1 MTNVFNASFDDLLAQ
16 AGIAEG
22 QMSQTVETAPTQTV
36 DTTNSN
42 IVVTPHV
49 PDLTAPTQT
58 VDRTSP
64 STTVTPHVPDLTATI
79 PSFDDLL
86 AQTGIEDVTPQP
98 ENANITEEYRVSTD
112 IFGEND
118 KPSTPAPEPTPVAP
132 NAAISFD
139 ELMAQA
145 GGITTE
151 EQTPAISG
159 QASIEQTDVEPAKVI
174 EESTE
179 AVEEPTVEPS
189 KAIEEP
195 KVAEATEPKPKQTK
209 PRTKRTK
216 TKQESVED
224 RILSDADIEEIKQSI
239 QSKPVSDELLDDA
252 TIDEIKQTIRNIVR
266 DAVRASFKE
275 AMQDLAKSFE

>member
-36 DTTNSN
+36 DTTNPN

-58 VDRTSP
+58 VDMTSP

-118 KPSTPAPEPTPVAP
+118 KPSVTEPTAP
-132 NAAISFD
+132 NATTSFD

-145 GGITTE
+145 GGITTQ
-151 EQTPAISG
+151 EQTPAAVESTKVEEPVV
-159 QASIEQTDVEPAKVI
+159 EQVKVI
-174 EESTE
+174 EEPKSEEST
-179 AVEEPTVEPS
+179 A
-189 KAIEEP
+189 AIEEP
-195 KVAEATEPKPKQTK
+195 KVDEPAEVIEEPKVEEVTAPKSKQTK
-209 PRTKRTK
+209 PRAKRSKAKPT
-216 TKQESVED
+216 SD
-224 RILSDADIEEIKQSI
+224 GILSDADIEEIKQSI
-239 QSKPVSDELLDDA
+239 KAKPASDELLDDA

-266 DAVRASFKE
+266 DAVRSSFKE
-275 AMQDLAKSFE
+275 AIQDLAKSFE

>member
-58 VDRTSP
+58 VDMTSP

-118 KPSTPAPEPTPVAP
+118 KPSITEPTAP
-132 NAAISFD
+132 NATTSFD

-145 GGITTE
+145 GGITTQ
-151 EQTPAISG
+151 EQTPA
-159 QASIEQTDVEPAKVI
+159 AVEPTKVEEPVVEQVKVI
-174 EESTE
+174 EEPKS
-179 AVEEPTVEPS
+179 EELTA
-189 KAIEEP
+189 AIEEP
-195 KVAEATEPKPKQTK
+195 KVDEPADVIEEPKVEEPKPKQTK
-209 PRTKRTK
+209 PRAKRSK
-216 TKQESVED
+216 AKPASD
-224 RILSDADIEEIKQSI
+224 GLLSDADIEEIKQSI
-239 QSKPVSDELLDDA
+239 KAKPVSDELLDAA
-252 TIDEIKQTIRNIVR
+252 TIDEIKQTIRHIVR
-266 DAVRASFKE
+266 DAVRSSFKE
-275 AMQDLAKSFE
+275 AIQDLAKSFE